1 MPIYDFVCSE
11 CDASR
16 PLLVDYEAKEGLEL
30 ICVHCGGVMRAAPV
44 AMFTVIRSTTVEQPT
59 DQKKVKPC
67 GHTHHCRCAAIK
79 QKAPNPFQKQIN
91 EALGAGEHQ

>member
-1 MPIYDFVCSE
+1 MPIYDFVCNE

-16 PLLVDYEAKEGLEL
+16 PVLVDYEAKEGLEL

-44 AMFTVIRSTTVEQPT
+44 AMFTVIRSTKVEQST
-59 DQKKVKPC
+59 NRKKIKSC
-67 GHTHHCRCAAIK
+67 GHAHHCRCAAIK
-79 QKAPNPFQKQIN
+79 QKAPIPFQKQID